1 MKNILITGFE
11 PFGGEK
17 INPSYEALK
26 LLPEMIDNAKIHIL
40 RLPVIF
46 GKNGALLQQSIDELD
61 PDIIICVGQAG
72 GRSGLTFEKI
82 AINCQNASVPDND
95 GNQPHD
101 EPVIEQGPAAYFAT
115 LPLSQMI
122 AACKKAGFKAEFSY
136 HAGTYVCND
145 TMYRLLHLLA
155 SGASKARGGFI
166 HVPFVPEQ
174 VHDKK
179 TSSQSLEETAKC
191 LECAIKAAIEA
202 TECP

>member
-26 LLPEMIDNAKIHIL
+26 LLPETIDNARIHIL
-40 RLPVIF
+40 CLPVVF
-46 GKNGALLQQSIDELD
+46 GKNGALLEQSIDELD

-136 HAGTYVCND
+136 HRRNLRLQRYDVPTAPSFSLRCFKSAWRFYSCSVRAGTG
-145 TMYRLLHLLA
+145 
-155 SGASKARGGFI
+155 S
-166 HVPFVPEQ
+166 
-174 VHDKK
+174 
-179 TSSQSLEETAKC
+179 
-191 LECAIKAAIEA
+191 
-202 TECP
+202 

>member
-1 MKNILITGFE
+1 MGYYISRKWIAWQDL
-11 PFGGEK
+11 
-17 INPSYEALK
+17 
-26 LLPEMIDNAKIHIL
+26 
-40 RLPVIF
+40 
-46 GKNGALLQQSIDELD
+46 
-61 PDIIICVGQAG
+61 DIIICVGQAG

-101 EPVIEQGPAAYFAT
+101 EPVIEQGPAAYFST

-145 TMYRLLHLLA
+145 TMYRLLHLLD

-179 TSSQSLEETAKC
+179 TSSQSLEETTKC

-202 TECP
+202 TN

>member
-1 MKNILITGFE
+1 M
-11 PFGGEK
+11 
-17 INPSYEALK
+17 
-26 LLPEMIDNAKIHIL
+26 PETIATAKIHIL
-40 RLPVIF
+40 CLPVVF
-46 GKNGALLQQSIDELD
+46 GKNGALLEQSIDELD

-155 SGASKARGGFI
+155 SGDSKARGGFI

-179 TSSQSLEETAKC
+179 TSSQSLEETARC

>member
-26 LLPEMIDNAKIHIL
+26 LLPETIATAKIHIL
-40 RLPVIF
+40 RLPVVF
-46 GKNGALLQQSIDELD
+46 GKNGALLEQSIDELD

-122 AACKKAGFKAEFSY
+122 ASCKKAGFKAEFSY

-202 TECP
+202 TN

>member
-26 LLPEMIDNAKIHIL
+26 LLPETIDNAKIHIL

-122 AACKKAGFKAEFSY
+122 AACKKSRLQSRIFIPCRNLRLQRYDVPPAPSFSLRCFKSAWRFYSCSVRS
-136 HAGTYVCND
+136 GTG
-145 TMYRLLHLLA
+145 
-155 SGASKARGGFI
+155 S
-166 HVPFVPEQ
+166 
-174 VHDKK
+174 
-179 TSSQSLEETAKC
+179 
-191 LECAIKAAIEA
+191 
-202 TECP
+202 